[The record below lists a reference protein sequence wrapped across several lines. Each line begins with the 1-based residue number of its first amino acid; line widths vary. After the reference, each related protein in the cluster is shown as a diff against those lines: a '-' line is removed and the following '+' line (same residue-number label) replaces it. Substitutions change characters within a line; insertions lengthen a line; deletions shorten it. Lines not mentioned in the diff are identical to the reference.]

1 MVELE
6 VVKEEEQEVVLS
18 LEPLA
23 LAEKLELVLV
33 LEQEEVV
40 SLALLEQVM
49 VWVKVE
55 QSVEEM
61 VVELDA
67 VLLLEPQV

>member
-1 MVELE
+1 M
-6 VVKEEEQEVVLS
+6 QD
-18 LEPLA
+18 A
-23 LAEKLELVLV
+23 ALV

-40 SLALLEQVM
+40 VLALLELVMVLVLVLEQEVVVVLALLELVM

-61 VVELDA
+61 VVELEA

>member
-1 MVELE
+1 MVVELE

-33 LEQEEVV
+33 LEQE
-40 SLALLEQVM
+40 L
-49 VWVKVE
+49 
-55 QSVEEM
+55 
-61 VVELDA
+61 
-67 VLLLEPQV
+67 VL

>member
-1 MVELE
+1 M
-6 VVKEEEQEVVLS
+6 
-18 LEPLA
+18 
-23 LAEKLELVLV
+23 VLV

-40 SLALLEQVM
+40 SLALLELVM

-61 VVELDA
+61 VVELEA

>member
-1 MVELE
+1 MVVELE

-33 LEQEEVV
+33 WEQEEVV
-40 SLALLEQVM
+40 
-49 VWVKVE
+49 
-55 QSVEEM
+55 
-61 VVELDA
+61 
-67 VLLLEPQV
+67 LLEPLVLVQVLEQE

>member
-61 VVELDA
+61 VVELEV

>member
-1 MVELE
+1 M
-6 VVKEEEQEVVLS
+6 
-18 LEPLA
+18 
-23 LAEKLELVLV
+23 VLV
-33 LEQEEVV
+33 LEQEVV
-40 SLALLEQVM
+40 VVLALLELVM

-61 VVELDA
+61 VVELEA